1 METLDLIR
9 RKLAYNDWANR
20 RALESL
26 RVMKSPSSRAA
37 RALAHLLLVEKLW
50 LSRLRREEIKQGP
63 GDFFPELPLTQCE
76 GLIDETLTGYTQ
88 YIRTL
93 TEAQLDVIGNYE
105 TLAGSKYVASRRDV
119 LAHVMNHS
127 TYHRGQVALAI
138 REDGG
143 EPLQTDYIL
152 FVRETSAGV

>member
-1 METLDLIR
+1 MTFYW
-9 RKLAYNDWANR
+9 K
-20 RALESL
+20 RAG
-26 RVMKSPSSRAA
+26 AA
-37 RALAHLLLVEKLW
+37 EQIGRPEQALAD
-50 LSRLRREEIKQGP
+50 LRTAYGQTTNTRVTGTRRDVVRELANAESAAGNFETAI
-63 GDFFPELPLTQCE
+63 ELMQ
-76 GLIDETLTGYTQ
+76 Q
-88 YIRTL
+88 AIR
-93 TEAQLDVIGNYE
+93 EVPKSIGNYE